1 MLEVFCMMYVSVIQN
16 LIRNLQIMNKVKIL
30 KFCLNVVKYGIT
42 LLLGYL
48 SGDGTM
54 SNFLNM

>member
-1 MLEVFCMMYVSVIQN
+1 MI
-16 LIRNLQIMNKVKIL
+16 LQIMNKVKII

>member
-1 MLEVFCMMYVSVIQN
+1 MILMLIKI
-16 LIRNLQIMNKVKIL
+16 LTIMNKVKWL
-30 KFCLNVVKYGIT
+30 KFGLTIVKYGIT

-48 SGDGTM
+48 TGDGSM